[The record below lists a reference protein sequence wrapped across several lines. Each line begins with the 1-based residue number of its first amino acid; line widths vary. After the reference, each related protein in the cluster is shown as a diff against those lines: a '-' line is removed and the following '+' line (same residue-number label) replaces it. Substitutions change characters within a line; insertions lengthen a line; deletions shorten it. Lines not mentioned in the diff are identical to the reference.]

1 MAICMPTRGII
12 LSSIQIRMEGW
23 QKLLLQIHLFGQGV
37 CIILGT
43 IAEDI
48 VTLGVGLADDPA
60 TIALGVGI
68 IAGACYAKNRTNEQ
82 SVSNIDTKLKALGL
96 SRIKL
101 YSELNQKEQAN
112 MLGTFTEAAEW
123 TDSVKGGYVSPYKSI
138 QQKNDPTGNRIDMIF
153 RGGYN
158 LTDN

>member
-1 MAICMPTRGII
+1 MRYVDLRKGTTQG
-12 LSSIQIRMEGW
+12 SKVIQVFSDKPITKK
-23 QKLLLQIHLFGQGV
+23 Q
-37 CIILGT
+37 
-43 IAEDI
+43 
-48 VTLGVGLADDPA
+48 
-60 TIALGVGI
+60 ALG
-68 IAGACYAKNRTNEQ
+68 
-82 SVSNIDTKLKALGL
+82 AL
-96 SRIKL
+96 SIL

-123 TDSVKGGYVSPYKSI
+123 IESVKGGYVSPYKSI